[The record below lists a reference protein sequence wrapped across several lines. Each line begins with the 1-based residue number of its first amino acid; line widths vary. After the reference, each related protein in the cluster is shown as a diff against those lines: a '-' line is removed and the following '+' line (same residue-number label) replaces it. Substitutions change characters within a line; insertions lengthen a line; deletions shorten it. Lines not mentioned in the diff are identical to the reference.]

1 MKAVLRFRAFRRLWI
16 VLGFSSI
23 GDWLGILATG
33 TFASSL
39 FKNPVAQGAAF
50 SGTIVVRLIPA
61 LVLGPIA
68 GVFAD
73 RFDRRRTMV
82 VCDAARF
89 VLYASIPIVGT
100 FATTVMTATWAA
112 IATFLIETCQMMW
125 APAKEASVPNLVP
138 KARLEKANQLG
149 MATTYGVTPILAGL
163 VLALLNWLIG
173 AMGFGSSYKVALF
186 LNALTYAATALM
198 VWFGIREI
206 SGRRDKAPEK
216 ADQGMFRQF
225 VDGWRYIARFP
236 FARGL
241 VLGIFGAFAAAGVVV
256 GTGRFYAKSLGGGD
270 ASFFLLFALLFVGL
284 GIGITAGPKLVG
296 ALSRRRWFGLSIIL
310 ATGAVGLLAL
320 APHLMI
326 ACLLTVVVGAG
337 AGMAFLNGITLL
349 GAEIDDAMRGR
360 VYSFIQ
366 VSVQGVLLLTLS
378 LSSVLVGIGSSR
390 HIGPISISSTRILL
404 LAAGVVGVF
413 AGYAALKQM
422 DDKRGVPLLP
432 DIWSSIRGRP
442 LGRPVP
448 HPGPGVFVVFEGG
461 EGAGKSTQVI
471 KLAAWL
477 RVHGREA
484 VVTREPG
491 ATEVGARI
499 RGLVLDKDALPTGS
513 RVSPRAEALLYAAD
527 RAHHVA
533 TVVRPALER
542 GAAVVSDRYVD
553 SSLAYQGAGRTL
565 PAEEIG
571 WLSNWATG
579 GLRPDLVVLLDVDP
593 HVGLARVADRGSAD
607 RLESESLEFHDR
619 VRHAFLDLAA
629 EDPSRYLVLDAS
641 EDPDTIAGKVRE
653 RIGRLLPAD
662 PEHPAEST
670 TPGTPPEPT
679 PAPAD
684 ETDPAVRPGISIRRL
699 GSTAHERHPDGGHD
713 GETPQATAVLP
724 AASTDDATE
733 VRPAGADE
741 ATLVKADADVAA
753 PVADATAASTANGAD
768 SAASPDADE
777 STAPAAGPGDT
788 TVLPAADTDATSVLP
803 ADTTSAVPADDSKPP
818 AGDGNAPAD
827 RRAPADRTSVL
838 PAVGADGTKV
848 LPAVD
853 ADGGDKPSERS
864 DPTTVMPALRPA
876 VDPWNTTAETKM
888 FPTVPEH
895 AVPDRYDDDETMIMP
910 SGGGDLRRRKPRR
923 RR

>member
-1 MKAVLRFRAFRRLWI
+1 MRAVLRFRAFRRLWI

-39 FKNPVAQGAAF
+39 FENPVAQGAAF

-82 VCDAARF
+82 ICDSIRF
-89 VLYASIPIVGT
+89 VLYASIPIVGA
-100 FATTVMTATWAA
+100 FATTVVTATWAG

-163 VLALLNWLIG
+163 VLALLNWLVG
-173 AMGFGSSYKVALF
+173 AMGFGSSYSVALF

-206 SGRRDKAPEK
+206 SGHREHAPEK
-216 ADQGMFRQF
+216 AEQGMLRQF
-225 VDGWRYIARFP
+225 LDGWRYIARFP

-284 GIGITAGPKLVG
+284 GVGITAGPKLVG

-310 ATGAVGLLAL
+310 ATGAVGLLAV
-320 APHLMI
+320 APHLLVAAI
-326 ACLLTVVVGAG
+326 LTVVVGAG

-378 LSSVLVGIGSSR
+378 LSSVLVGLGSS
-390 HIGPISISSTRILL
+390 HELDLGLFSVSVSATRILL

-413 AGYAALKQM
+413 AGFAALKQM
-422 DDKRGVPLLP
+422 DDKPGVPLLA
-432 DIWSSIRGRP
+432 DIWSSMRGRP

-477 RVHGREA
+477 RVHKREA

-499 RGLVLDKDALPTGS
+499 RGLVLDKDALPGDS

-565 PAEEIG
+565 PVEEIG

-593 HVGLARVADRGSAD
+593 QVGLARVANRGSAD
-607 RLESESLEFHDR
+607 RLESESIAFHDR

-629 EDPSRYLVLDAS
+629 ENPGRYLVLDAS
-641 EDPDTIAGKVRE
+641 EDADSIARQVRE
-653 RIGRLLPAD
+653 RVAKLLPAD
-662 PEHPAEST
+662 DRPVETPDPAAASGHEAGPGDAPGPDHGFGPDHRSGSGDDAASGDGVGSGHGPGSDGRADGADPARGAAPSVDGSAEEGERAGAAAVPAE
-670 TPGTPPEPT
+670 
-679 PAPAD
+679 
-684 ETDPAVRPGISIRRL
+684 GITIRRL
-699 GSTAHERHPDGGHD
+699 GPKSAGDDAATTDPTTLLPATSTAA
-713 GETPQATAVLP
+713 ATG
-724 AASTDDATE
+724 TDPTTVATYTE
-733 VRPAGADE
+733 
-741 ATLVKADADVAA
+741 DAD
-753 PVADATAASTANGAD
+753 
-768 SAASPDADE
+768 
-777 STAPAAGPGDT
+777 DT
-788 TVLPAADTDATSVLP
+788 TVVTRADDTTAARAVDEPRP
-803 ADTTSAVPADDSKPP
+803 ADP
-818 AGDGNAPAD
+818 
-827 RRAPADRTSVL
+827 
-838 PAVGADGTKV
+838 TK
-848 LPAVD
+848 
-853 ADGGDKPSERS
+853 
-864 DPTTVMPALRPA
+864 TTVMPALRPP
-876 VDPWNTTAETKM
+876 VDPWNTTAETRV
-888 FPTVPEH
+888 FPTVEEH
-895 AVPDRYDDDETMIMP
+895 AVTERFDDDETAIMP
-910 SGGGDLRRRKPRR
+910 SGGANLRRRKPRR